1 MTSCTSAMFPLM
13 SHSDCFIILSLQME
27 CMDLK
32 ARDWVPPATV
42 APASHIVAC
51 TGGYYNGIRWIEE
64 WQAGCVEVQLS
75 MSSLEGEP
83 TRELPVRAYLLPH
96 MTASQVSPL
105 KIHSQ
110 PPNDL
115 LEWVVSLGT
124 NLDTEE
130 EGSTVD
136 DSPCGQDRVQVKV
149 QHFKSWF

>member
-13 SHSDCFIILSLQME
+13 SHSDCFLIFSLQMG
-27 CMDLK
+27 CKDLK
-32 ARDWVPPATV
+32 ARNRVPSASV
-42 APASHIVAC
+42 AQASHVGAC
-51 TGGYYNGIRWIEE
+51 TGGCYNTISWIEE
-64 WQAGCVEVQLS
+64 WKAACVEVQLS

-83 TRELPVRAYLLPH
+83 TRELPLRAYLLPH
-96 MTASQVSPL
+96 KTPSQVPPL

-115 LEWVVSLGT
+115 LEGVVSLST

-130 EGSTVD
+130 EATVS

-149 QHFKSWF
+149 RHFKSWF